1 MGEINYAPL
10 IDDMVWSYSR
20 IKAFVDCPY
29 RFYLKYIRHIHGKE
43 MFFASYGTFMHK
55 LIETYFKEGK
65 SPRQL
70 TDIYLRDFKKEV
82 VGRAPNKT
90 VFGNYFTG
98 GLEYLRVIHPFPY
111 RPAAIEKKV
120 DFKVNGIPFIGYI
133 DFLGELDGS
142 LYVVDNKSRVL
153 KPRSKREK
161 PTKTDEELDAY
172 LRQLYLYSA
181 AVEEEYGV
189 RPHKLC
195 FNCFR
200 TDTFIEEPFLDRDYE
215 GAKQWL
221 AEMIS
226 EIRQES
232 DFKPS
237 CEFFKCTHL
246 CEMQDE
252 CEYYQ
257 LMKKR

>member
-98 GLEYLRVIHPFPY
+98 GLEYLRGIHPFPY
-111 RPAAIEKKV
+111 RPAAIE
-120 DFKVNGIPFIGYI
+120 N
-133 DFLGELDGS
+133 
-142 LYVVDNKSRVL
+142 
-153 KPRSKREK
+153 
-161 PTKTDEELDAY
+161 
-172 LRQLYLYSA
+172 
-181 AVEEEYGV
+181 
-189 RPHKLC
+189 
-195 FNCFR
+195 
-200 TDTFIEEPFLDRDYE
+200 
-215 GAKQWL
+215 
-221 AEMIS
+221 
-226 EIRQES
+226 
-232 DFKPS
+232 
-237 CEFFKCTHL
+237 
-246 CEMQDE
+246 
-252 CEYYQ
+252 
-257 LMKKR
+257 